1 MEQSSGRE
9 PEYLITSRAVALSP
23 LAAAVA
29 VEALITLLAGAAV
42 QLVGVLLIFPL
53 QEADQAEFK
62 GLVRDLGGG
71 AAIAEMSLTVLVF
84 LPAALVVIPL
94 LWRDDQPLLSRW
106 QVASLWGVTVTNGWQ
121 VLRGRLRWR
130 WTGAPRCLLR
140 TFPAQCSPWW
150 FWPGWCGSFKRAAS
164 PTSHQL
170 RSSFPATTPAR
181 GGPPQVQERCASVT
195 RPVGPIPDRASLAL
209 GPPRPCLLPG
219 GRAEF
224 ESPHPKLPRAPR
236 ALANEAGSRR
246 GPAASWGG

>member
-121 VLRGRLRWR
+121 VLRGPLALALDWSTAMPVADLSGSVFSLVVLAGMVRIFQ
-130 WTGAPRCLLR
+130 A
-140 TFPAQCSPWW
+140 
-150 FWPGWCGSFKRAAS
+150 CGIAHKPS
-164 PTSHQL
+164 
-170 RSSFPATTPAR
+170 
-181 GGPPQVQERCASVT
+181 ASV
-195 RPVGPIPDRASLAL
+195 
-209 GPPRPCLLPG
+209 
-219 GRAEF
+219 
-224 ESPHPKLPRAPR
+224 
-236 ALANEAGSRR
+236 
-246 GPAASWGG
+246 